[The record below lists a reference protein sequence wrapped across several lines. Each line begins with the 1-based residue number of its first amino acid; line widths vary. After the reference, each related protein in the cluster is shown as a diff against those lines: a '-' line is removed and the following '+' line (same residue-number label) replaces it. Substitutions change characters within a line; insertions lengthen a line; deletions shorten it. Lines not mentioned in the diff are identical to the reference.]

1 MDVEI
6 SFPGCT
12 VTIHLSNVDLVF
24 VVVLVIVLCFVFQ
37 REIRGKTFGQF
48 LNWLCS
54 TQFRLN

>member
-12 VTIHLSNVDLVF
+12 VTIKLSNLDLVYL
-24 VVVLVIVLCFVFQ
+24 VVLVIILCFVFK